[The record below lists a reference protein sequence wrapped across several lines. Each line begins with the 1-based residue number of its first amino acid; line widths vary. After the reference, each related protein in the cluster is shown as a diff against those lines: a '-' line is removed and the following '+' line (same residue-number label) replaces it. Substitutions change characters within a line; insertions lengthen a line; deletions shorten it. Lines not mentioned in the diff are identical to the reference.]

1 MWIVWIEKKI
11 LKTLGILLG
20 VIIIVLTAFHFWF
33 INNAESILADLVESK
48 SKNKLKLSV
57 KNLKFNYFSRNIEMD
72 NVVFYS
78 NDSLDQNTTYRF
90 KVDHIKLKVKKILP
104 IFLEKKIQIDSLFLD
119 APDVEVVRLKPVE
132 RSIKK
137 DIKDVSIPE
146 EMGKIYNSIMDA
158 LQMLEVTRFEFNE
171 GRFTLINRITP
182 GQQPLII
189 SNLHF
194 HIDNLRFDTVQQK
207 DKFLFSDQ
215 MVFSTSNQDI
225 LFPDGNHRLAFSN
238 FRINI
243 KNQLIEIDSC
253 FLSGKKEDSRSGFSI
268 FFDTLKMANFDF
280 NALYQEELLKADSVY
295 CLNSVFKIILDP
307 EVDTGA
313 RKQLPN
319 LDSIIQQLTGDLQ
332 LGYVG
337 VINSSIDITTF
348 RNGKPN
354 TFTSDNNNFEMV
366 GLSIDHSRAKP
377 VLLEGFTM
385 AIRNYE
391 NFLKDSSY
399 FVRFD
404 SIILRDN
411 KILLSKF
418 SVNTRPG
425 IDTKNIQVNL
435 FELSDLAWPVLLF
448 NKTIKAREATLYYPV
463 IDYTQPP
470 NAKKKN
476 KQNIFQALVGISDLM
491 DLDRLRIVN
500 GNIRLRLGN
509 QTELQM
515 ENASMVVNSERL
527 VESKEISGI
536 EQSVEEV
543 QFSKAVFK
551 IKDLYAELRDAQF
564 TGDSN
569 QLSVRQV
576 RVYNRGQT
584 INSLAKNVLLNELRF
599 DEASNSIYANKVIW
613 QQANIEINL
622 PNKKGKNNS
631 SAAIHLKNVNGRNTS
646 LEINN
651 EKNSFS
657 AFLSSITAAEI
668 TQKDKLE
675 TTGLEMRGNNFISV
689 NKTSELKIANFA
701 IADQKNS
708 LLKSVHFRQY
718 KDNDSIELTIPELN
732 ITPDINRMANGS
744 MHAEHIRMANPEIV
758 IKTKQKDT
766 MQGKEQKSLP
776 DVDIGRIEIVSPD
789 ISVENSSTKGL
800 FNFKWNGKGNSISLR
815 NVKTEGG
822 KENGIRIGSLNGNFS
837 NLSLADENGKTF
849 RSNEGVIEAQLQNIV
864 LRSGDSLYW
873 AAGITEVNAK
883 NFSADSIGK
892 KSGTLRL
899 DAGKLRNLSL
909 NSEIINDLPALIEK
923 NPKFS
928 LSHLTGFVINE
939 KSDFRWHNLSF
950 SNTNQSASLD
960 SFSYKPVISRDS
972 FVAASPYQV
981 DYMTLETGR
990 IDITKIN
997 VLRYLKDSIMRVE
1010 DIVINNANF
1019 TSYRDKRPPFR
1030 SGIIKPLPVSI
1041 LKNVPFLFSID
1052 TVKIMNGKVVYTE
1065 LNEKTNETGVIP
1077 VTRLN
1082 GDILNIMNNNFTDKD
1097 SLRIRLNGY
1106 LLDSAWIR
1114 LRTRESYTD
1123 TLGTFLITVRM
1134 RPGTLTYLNS
1144 VLMPLAS
1151 VRIQTGQLDTLNM
1164 RAVGTEHLAF
1174 GEIRMFYHDLKVKFL
1189 RDGKEAKKGFLTG
1202 LMTFIANSFIIKK
1215 ENKKKIAVVYFPRL
1229 RDRSFINYYIKI
1241 AMSGAASSVGAKSNR
1256 KLLRKYEK
1264 QLERYQLPP
1273 IDFD

>member
-20 VIIIVLTAFHFWF
+20 VIIILLTAFHFWF

-48 SKNKLKLSV
+48 SNNKLKLRV

-104 IFLEKKIQIDSLFLD
+104 IFLEKKIQIDSLFLV

-137 DIKDVSIPE
+137 DLKDVSIPE

-215 MVFSTSNQDI
+215 MVFSTNNQDI

-243 KNQLIEIDSC
+243 KSQSIEIDSC
-253 FLSGKKEDSRSGFSI
+253 FLSGRKENSRTAFSI

-337 VINSSIDITTF
+337 VINSSIDITTY

-404 SIILRDN
+404 SIILRGN

-476 KQNIFQALVGISDLM
+476 KQNIFQSLVGISDLM
-491 DLDRLRIVN
+491 ELDRLRIVN
-500 GNIRLRLGN
+500 GNLRLRLGN
-509 QTELQM
+509 QTELLM

-536 EQSVEEV
+536 EQSVEEI

-551 IKDLYAELRDAQF
+551 VKELFAELRDAQF

-569 QLSVRQV
+569 QLTVRQV

-599 DEASNSIYANKVIW
+599 DEASNSIYAKKVIW

-622 PNKKGKNNS
+622 PNKKEKNNS
-631 SAAIHLKNVNGRNTS
+631 SATIHLQNVNGRNTS
-646 LEINN
+646 LEIND
-651 EKNSFS
+651 EKKSFS
-657 AFLSSITAAEI
+657 AFLSSITASEI
-668 TQKDKLE
+668 AQKDKLE
-675 TTGLEMRGNNFISV
+675 TTGLEMRGNNFITI

-701 IADQKNS
+701 IADKKNS
-708 LLKSVHFRQY
+708 VLKSVLFRQN
-718 KDNDSIELTIPELN
+718 KDGDSIELTIPELS

-744 MHAEHIRMANPEIV
+744 MYAEHVRMASPDLV
-758 IKTKQKDT
+758 IKSKQKET
-766 MQGKEQKSLP
+766 IPAKEQKPLP
-776 DVDIGRIEIVSPD
+776 DVDIDKIEIINPD
-789 ISVENSSTKGL
+789 ISVENGSTKGL
-800 FNFKWNGKGNSISLR
+800 FFFNWSGTGNSISLT
-815 NVKTEGG
+815 NVKTEG
-822 KENGIRIGSLNGNFS
+822 ENGIRIGGLNGNFS
-837 NLSLADENGKTF
+837 NISLANENGKTF
-849 RSNEGVIEAQLQNIV
+849 RSDEGMIDAQLQNIV
-864 LRSGDSLYW
+864 LRRGDSLYW
-873 AAGITEVNAK
+873 AAGITELNAK

-892 KSGTLRL
+892 KSGRL
-899 DAGKLRNLSL
+899 LLNAGKLQNLSL
-909 NSEIINDLPALIEK
+909 NSEIIKDLPAMIEK

-928 LSHLTGFVINE
+928 LSHLTGLAINE
-939 KSDFRWHNLSF
+939 KNDFRWHNLSF

-960 SFSYKPVISRDS
+960 SFSFKPVISRDS

-990 IDITKIN
+990 IEINKID
-997 VLRYLKDSIMRVE
+997 VLRYLKDSMMRVD

-1030 SGIIKPLPVSI
+1030 AGIIKPLPVSI
-1041 LKNVPFLFSID
+1041 LKNIPFLFSID
-1052 TVKIMNGKVVYTE
+1052 TVKIINGKVVYTE

-1082 GDILNIMNNNFTDKD
+1082 GDILNIMNNNFTDRD

-1151 VRIQTGQLDTLNM
+1151 VRLQSGYLDTLNM
-1164 RAVGTEHLAF
+1164 RAVGTDHLAF

-1189 RDGKEAKKGFLTG
+1189 KDGKEAKKGFLTG

-1215 ENKKKIAVVYFPRL
+1215 QNKKKIAVVYFPRL

-1256 KLLRKYEK
+1256 KLLRKYERE
-1264 QLERYQLPP
+1264 LNRYQLPP